1 MTEEH
6 WIAACDSVL
15 ESSLAHRAD
24 IVSVLGPRGRTVLDQ
39 CDENAQSGTES
50 LVRVRLRALN
60 FAVIVQPRIPGVGK
74 VDLRVGKLLIECD
87 SKSHHTSLANYRND
101 RRRDRVALE
110 HGWLTMRLTYDD
122 VLYDWD
128 GVLGSIR
135 AITLPERHR
144 MRRDRPS

>member
-1 MTEEH
+1 M
-6 WIAACDSVL
+6 
-15 ESSLAHRAD
+15 
-24 IVSVLGPRGRTVLDQ
+24 
-39 CDENAQSGTES
+39 
-50 LVRVRLRALN
+50 VRLRLRALGY
-60 FAVIVQPRIPGVGK
+60 AVEVQSEIPGIGR
-74 VDLRVGKLLIECD
+74 VDLRVGRLLIECD